1 MQTQKGDRNTK
12 VSDVKNLSGG
22 ERSFAT
28 YCFLLALG
36 HVVSQW
42 ANACMYVCGTLADGV
57 LDCTIQSQF
66 NFIYTYIHNIH
77 NMLLGFQIESSFRIM
92 DEYDVFMDEV
102 TRKETIKM
110 MEEYVK
116 APEQQGAGLY
126 IHACIQKCKPSPF
139 AGRQFILL
147 TPNNL
152 SHVSVSNQV
161 RVKKMPD
168 PERHA
173 SAHGPQQQT
182 LNFS

>member
-1 MQTQKGDRNTK
+1 
-12 VSDVKNLSGG
+12 
-22 ERSFAT
+22 
-28 YCFLLALG
+28 
-36 HVVSQW
+36 
-42 ANACMYVCGTLADGV
+42 
-57 LDCTIQSQF
+57 
-66 NFIYTYIHNIH
+66 
-77 NMLLGFQIESSFRIM
+77 MLLGFQIESSFRIM

-116 APEQQGAGLY
+116 APEQQGAGPY
-126 IHACIQKCKPSPF
+126 IHAYIHTAMQTTHACTPF